1 MRILVIED
9 EASIQDRIVRL
20 SKNALENQLKSIH
33 ACDSIDE
40 GLSFIKSQVIDLLLL
55 DLNLNGKDGFDVL
68 REVVSQSFHTIV
80 ISAYPERA
88 IEAYD
93 LGVIDFITKP
103 FDVIRLKRAF
113 YRVLGKNRN
122 GRDHFAKFLAVRKFG
137 LIELFPI
144 DQINYIQAD
153 GGYSQLHMLDD
164 RKEMHDK
171 MLKDLCELLPARFER
186 IHKSYVVNM
195 NEVKGITSKGNHKHY
210 VVMQN
215 NVEIPLSRSK
225 YKDLKTDLKL

>member
-20 SKNALENQLKSIH
+20 SKKALGDQLKNIQ

-40 GLSFIKSQVIDLLLL
+40 GLQIIKSQIIDLLLL

-68 REVVSQSFHTIV
+68 REVVSQSFHTVV

-93 LGVIDFITKP
+93 LGVLDFITKP
-103 FDVIRLKRAF
+103 FDELRLKKAF
-113 YRVLGKNRN
+113 DRVSGKTRS
-122 GRDHFAKFLAVRKFG
+122 GRDHFAKFLAIRKFG

-144 DQINYIQAD
+144 DQINYIRAD
-153 GGYSQLHMLDD
+153 GGYSQLYMLDD

-171 MLKDLCELLPARFER
+171 MLKDLCELLPTRFER
-186 IHKSYVVNM
+186 VHKSYIVNM
-195 NEVKGITSKGNHKHY
+195 NQVKGITSKGSHKHF
-210 VVMQN
+210 VILQN
-215 NVEIPLSRSK
+215 DIEIPLSRSK
-225 YKDLKTDLKL
+225 YKELKTFLNI